1 MYSRHCN
8 IPCQIRASWMLTA
21 LAIVLIAPAPT
32 LAADPRAQELERRT
46 REQLELEQRLRLLE
60 RSGPLPP
67 QAAPGPPPPLPVEPC
82 WQVRGLRLQGNTL
95 ISLAQVNARL
105 QPLMSDCMSVTR
117 INQLLGA
124 LTALY
129 ADAGFI
135 ASRPYLA
142 QRPQD
147 GQSLDIIIE
156 EGFVESIELAAPD
169 LPISLRGAFPGMLG
183 KPLQLRELEQGL
195 DQLNRLRSLDLTAD
209 VAPGSL
215 PGGSR
220 LLIRPRTS
228 AAPIGAVVS
237 YNNRGTEYIGRNNGA
252 LTLTYDS
259 PSGLN
264 DFVALSTSTTLD
276 QTFAYSR
283 SQSLYYNI
291 PYGFWTLALSASH
304 SQYRYPVE
312 LPSQTVR
319 ANGQTRQYSLSLNR
333 LLWRDQGTLLNGML
347 RLSSKRSQSYF
358 ADQYLAIQSPSL
370 TVAEAS
376 LSLLK
381 ITDGLWNTTLSYAQ
395 GLDWLGADRDE
406 ERLSPAL
413 PRAQFRKYRADVS
426 YWRQGRDG
434 QWSWNSQLA
443 LQYSPDPLPS
453 LEQMLL
459 TDDYAVR
466 GFRQDLVQAANGA
479 VWRNT
484 LSLPRRLGT
493 QWTLSPRVGLDV
505 GWSKQVTGAES
516 QRLAGANIGVGLST
530 RDWQLDLDYQRRL
543 YGPPPSSHEPGFWR
557 LELSLQI

>member
-1 MYSRHCN
+1 MHSRHPD
-8 IPCQIRASWMLTA
+8 IPRSVSTSWMLAA
-21 LAIVLIAPAPT
+21 LAIVLIAPAPA

-60 RSGPLPP
+60 RSGPSSPK
-67 QAAPGPPPPLPVEPC
+67 AAPAPPASPPDEPC
-82 WQVRGLRLQGNTL
+82 WQVRGLRLAGNTL
-95 ISLAQVNARL
+95 ISQGQINTRL
-105 QPLMSDCMSVTR
+105 QPLMSDCMGVTR
-117 INQLLGA
+117 LNQLLAA

-129 ADAGFI
+129 VDAGYI

-147 GQSLDIIIE
+147 GQSLEIRIE
-156 EGFVESIELAAPD
+156 EGFVESIELAAPE
-169 LPISLRGAFPGMLG
+169 LAISLRGAFPGMLG

-215 PGGSR
+215 PGSSR

-237 YNNRGTEYIGRNNGA
+237 YNNRGTDYIGPNNGA

-264 DFVALSTSTTLD
+264 DFIALGASTTLD
-276 QTFAYSR
+276 QTSAYSR

-304 SQYRYPVE
+304 SQYRYPVQ
-312 LPSQTVR
+312 LPSQAVR
-319 ANGQTRQYSLSLNR
+319 ANGQTSQYSLSLNR

-358 ADQYLAIQSPSL
+358 AEQYLAIQSPSL

-376 LSLLK
+376 LNLVK
-381 ITDGLWNTTLSYAQ
+381 ITDGLWNTSVSYAQ

-406 ERLSPAL
+406 QRLSPAL
-413 PRAQFRKYRADVS
+413 PRAQFRKYRADIS
-426 YWRQGRDG
+426 YWRQGRDA
-434 QWSWNSQLA
+434 QWNWNSQLA

-484 LSLPRRLGT
+484 LSLPRHLGA
-493 QWTLSPRVGLDV
+493 QWTLSPRLGLDI
-505 GWSKQVTGAES
+505 GWSRLVAGAES
-516 QRLAGANIGVGLST
+516 QRLAGANIGVGLSS

-543 YGPPPSSHEPGFWR
+543 FGPTPSSREPGFWR
-557 LELSLQI
+557 LELSLRM

>member
-1 MYSRHCN
+1 
-8 IPCQIRASWMLTA
+8 MLA
-21 LAIVLIAPAPT
+21 VLAIVLVAPT
-32 LAADPRAQELERRT
+32 PALGADPRTQELERRT

-60 RSGPLPP
+60 RSGPVPP
-67 QAAPGPPPPLPVEPC
+67 QAGPAPPPPPPIEPC
-82 WQVRGLRLQGNTL
+82 WQVRGLRLSGNTL
-95 ISLAQVNARL
+95 ISLAQINTQL
-105 QPLMSDCMSVTR
+105 QPLMSDCMGVTP
-117 INQLLGA
+117 INQLLA
-124 LTALY
+124 TLTALY

-147 GQSLDIIIE
+147 GQPLDVIIE
-156 EGFVESIELAAPD
+156 EGFVESIELATPD

-237 YNNRGTEYIGRNNGA
+237 YNNRGTDYIGRNNGA

-264 DFVALSTSTTLD
+264 DFIALSTSTTLD
-276 QTFAYSR
+276 QTSAYSR

-304 SQYRYPVE
+304 AQYRYPVQ
-312 LPSQTVR
+312 LPGQAVR
-319 ANGQTRQYSLSLNR
+319 ANGQTRQYGVSLNR

-376 LSLLK
+376 LNLLN
-381 ITDGLWNTTLSYAQ
+381 ITDGLWNASVSYAQ

-406 ERLSPAL
+406 QRLSPAL
-413 PRAQFRKYRADVS
+413 PRAQFRKYRADAS
-426 YWRQGRDG
+426 YWRQGRDAP
-434 QWSWNSQLA
+434 WNWNSQLA

-453 LEQMLL
+453 LEQLLL

-466 GFRQDLVQAANGA
+466 GFRQNLVQAATGA
-479 VWRNT
+479 VWHNT
-484 LSLPRRLGT
+484 LSLPRNLGA
-493 QWTLSPRVGLDV
+493 QWTLSPRLGLDV
-505 GWSKQVTGAES
+505 GWSKLLAGAQS
-516 QRLAGANIGVGLST
+516 QRLAGASVGVGLST
-530 RDWQLDLDYQRRL
+530 RDWQLDLDYQHGL
-543 YGPPPSSHEPGFWR
+543 YGPPRSSQEPGFW
-557 LELSLQI
+557 LMELSLRL

>member
-1 MYSRHCN
+1 
-8 IPCQIRASWMLTA
+8 
-21 LAIVLIAPAPT
+21 
-32 LAADPRAQELERRT
+32 
-46 REQLELEQRLRLLE
+46 
-60 RSGPLPP
+60 
-67 QAAPGPPPPLPVEPC
+67 
-82 WQVRGLRLQGNTL
+82 
-95 ISLAQVNARL
+95 
-105 QPLMSDCMSVTR
+105 MSDCMSVTG
-117 INQLLGA
+117 INQLLAA

-147 GQSLDIIIE
+147 GQSLDVIIE

-259 PSGLN
+259 PLGLN

-276 QTFAYSR
+276 QTSAYSR

-291 PYGFWTLALSASH
+291 PYGFWTLALSAGH

-381 ITDGLWNTTLSYAQ
+381 ISDGLWNSTFSYAQ

-505 GWSKQVTGAES
+505 GWSKQVTGAEG